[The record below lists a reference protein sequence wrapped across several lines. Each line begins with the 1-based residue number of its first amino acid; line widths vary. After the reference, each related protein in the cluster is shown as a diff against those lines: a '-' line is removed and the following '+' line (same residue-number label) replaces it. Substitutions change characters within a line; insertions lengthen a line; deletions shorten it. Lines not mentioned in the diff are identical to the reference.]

1 MSRHRRANSD
11 LAGIK
16 KLESLKRSFHE
27 EKDITGR
34 VNRTLSNME
43 SPGLKLSGKMTS
55 CPETPVKKYE
65 TVELVLNTL
74 KLAKHFY

>member
-16 KLESLKRSFHE
+16 KLQTLKRSFHS
-27 EKDITGR
+27 EKDMVGR
-34 VNRTLSNME
+34 VNRTFSNTE
-43 SPGLKLSGKMTS
+43 SPSLNTTGKMAS

-65 TVELVLNTL
+65 TLELLVNTL